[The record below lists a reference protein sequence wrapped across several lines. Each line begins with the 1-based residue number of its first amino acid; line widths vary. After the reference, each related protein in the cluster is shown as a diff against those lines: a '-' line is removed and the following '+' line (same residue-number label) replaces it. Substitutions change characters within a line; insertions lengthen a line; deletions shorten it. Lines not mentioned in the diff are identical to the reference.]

1 MQQFSVMNNS
11 HFLEN
16 VVIITGASAGI
27 GRELALLLA
36 EQGAWLALA
45 DRNAEKLEEVA
56 SQCRQRGCKA
66 VVVPTDV
73 AEQSQCK
80 NLIERT
86 VAEYSRI
93 DTLINNAGITMRAR
107 FDDIRDLAMIEQIMK
122 VNYFGSVYC
131 TYYAL
136 PYLKETQGRIVGICS
151 LIGKTGV
158 PTRSGYAASK
168 HAMAGFFD
176 TLRIELA
183 DYGVS
188 VTMIYPGFV
197 ATEVRQRAL
206 GPDGKPLG
214 KSPVR
219 EDKVMTVERCARLIA
234 QAAAQRKREFV
245 MTLRGRL
252 GLWLKLIAPGL
263 VDRFARKAIEGGR

>member
-1 MQQFSVMNNS
+1 MNNS

-27 GRELALLLA
+27 GHELALLLA

-80 NLIERT
+80 NLIEHT

>member
-1 MQQFSVMNNS
+1 VQQFSVMNNS
-11 HFLEN
+11 YFLEN

-80 NLIERT
+80 NLIENT
-86 VAEYSRI
+86 VAKYNRI

-197 ATEVRQRAL
+197 GTEVRKRAL

-219 EDKVMTVERCARLIA
+219 EGKVMTVERCARLIA

>member
-1 MQQFSVMNNS
+1 MNN
-11 HFLEN
+11 FNFFEN

-27 GRELALLLA
+27 GKALALQLVK
-36 EQGAWLALA
+36 QGAWLSLA
-45 DRNAEKLEEVA
+45 DRDVKKLDEVA
-56 SQCRQRGCKA
+56 IQCRRHACKA
-66 VVVPTDV
+66 LTVPVDV
-73 AEQSQCK
+73 AQQSQCK
-80 NLIERT
+80 NLIEQT
-86 VAEYSRI
+86 VAEYGRI
-93 DTLINNAGITMRAR
+93 DTLINNAGITMWAR
-107 FDDIRDLAMIEQIMK
+107 FEDIQDLTLIEQIMR

-136 PYLKETQGRIVGICS
+136 PYLKETQGRIVGISS
-151 LIGKTGV
+151 LTGKTGV

-176 TLRIELA
+176 TIRIELA

-197 ATEVRQRAL
+197 ATEIRQRAF
-206 GPDGKPLG
+206 GPDGWPLG

-219 EDKVMTVERCARLIA
+219 EDKVMTVETCARLIA
-234 QAAAQRKREFV
+234 QAAAQRKRELV

-252 GLWLKLIAPGL
+252 GLWLKLISPRL
-263 VDRFARKAIEGGR
+263 VDRFAINAIKERR